1 MFDKFPKKRFPL
13 PSEYIYI
20 YDEHYKSNRVGAT
33 TASSLSKKMETWLH
47 YTVAKDNNYVLNEK
61 TLEIGAGTLNQLDF
75 EKNIKHYDVIEPFK
89 LLYQDSPNLNKINTV
104 YDDIE
109 DIIQQVKLVDN
120 NQISVDK
127 LSFGIYDRI
136 ISSAVLEHLLDLPLV
151 IAYSC
156 LLLKRDGI
164 FSASIPSQGRFLWT
178 MAYKLTTGLE
188 FRHKY
193 KLNYD
198 VIMNYEHVNTQ
209 QEIIT
214 VCKYFF
220 DDINKKLF
228 GITDELSLYTHL
240 SCRKPNKNK
249 AIAFINSRLK
259 QEKE

>member
-1 MFDKFPKKRFPL
+1 
-13 PSEYIYI
+13 
-20 YDEHYKSNRVGAT
+20 
-33 TASSLSKKMETWLH
+33 MENWLH
-47 YTVAKDNNYVLNEK
+47 HSVAKDRNSDLNEK

-75 EKNIKHYDVIEPFK
+75 EKNTGQYDIIEPFK
-89 LLYQDSPNLNKINTV
+89 LLYQDSLNLDKV
-104 YDDIE
+104 
-109 DIIQQVKLVDN
+109 N
-120 NQISVDK
+120 N
-127 LSFGIYDRI
+127 IYNGI

-156 LLLKRDGI
+156 ILLKDNGV
-164 FSASIPSQGRFLWT
+164 FSASIPSQGRFLWS

-188 FRHKY
+188 FKLKY

-220 DDINKKLF
+220 DSIDKKLF

-240 SCRKPNKNK
+240 SCRKPNKEK
-249 AIAFINSRLK
+249 AVDFINTRLK

>member
-1 MFDKFPKKRFPL
+1 MFENFPKKRLPL
-13 PSEYIYI
+13 SSEYIYI
-20 YDEHYKSNRVGAT
+20 YDEHYKSNRNGT
-33 TASSLSKKMETWLH
+33 TAASSLSKKMENWLH
-47 YTVAKDNNYVLNEK
+47 HSVAKDRNSDLNEK

-75 EKNIKHYDVIEPFK
+75 EKNTGQYDIIEPFK
-89 LLYQDSPNLNKINTV
+89 LLYQDSLNLDKVNNIYN
-104 YDDIE
+104 DIQ
-109 DIIQQVKLVDN
+109 DIITNLKLIDN
-120 NQISVDK
+120 NQVNIEMLPSG
-127 LSFGIYDRI
+127 FYDRI

-156 LLLKRDGI
+156 ILLKDNGV

-188 FRHKY
+188 FKLKY

-220 DDINKKLF
+220 DSIDKKLF

-240 SCRKPNKNK
+240 SCRKPNKEK
-249 AIAFINSRLK
+249 AVDFINTRLK